1 MCTTSWFS
9 PRTDSTSMYSGSSVV
24 KNVTSASHQPC
35 SRTLPWSISHAC
47 NETAAASESTRQVR
61 DCRRYRVNRPTAAS
75 TDPAHHGSQA
85 GTASRG
91 ALRFAAS
98 LDRILTPAT
107 VRAYVH
113 TATVAWVNGGYP
125 GRTPR
130 TGDFLTSPRPK
141 GGHRKEV

>member
-1 MCTTSWFS
+1 MCTTSWCS

-98 LDRILTPAT
+98 LDRILTPSH
-107 VRAYVH
+107 RQSLRPCRDR
-113 TATVAWVNGGYP
+113 GLGERRLP
-125 GRTPR
+125 GP
-130 TGDFLTSPRPK
+130 DPEHEELLAHHSP
-141 GGHRKEV
+141 

>member
-1 MCTTSWFS
+1 
-9 PRTDSTSMYSGSSVV
+9 YSGSSVV

-35 SRTLPWSISHAC
+35 SRTLRWSISHAC

-75 TDPAHHGSQA
+75 TDPAHHGSQV
-85 GTASRG
+85 GTASRD

-98 LDRILTPAT
+98 PDRILTPAT

-113 TATVAWVNGGYP
+113 AATVAWGNGGYP
-125 GRTPR
+125 GLTPSTR
-130 TGDFLTSPRPK
+130 NCLPTTR
-141 GGHRKEV
+141 HRAGTRR